1 MIWRLF
7 WNFFRIGI
15 FAFGGGYA
23 VLPLI
28 QRITV
33 DEQKWFTPEIFA
45 DLVSLAEMTPGP
57 LAVNAATFAGR
68 KVGDTLGS
76 LVATVAIS
84 LPAVIIVVILAVIG
98 QKIYH
103 YNLTKHVLS
112 DFRPM
117 IVGLIA
123 AGGISLLITAVRE
136 TLLNLPITKLYPAI
150 ETCFNILVIVV
161 LFCVLKFKKLSPV
174 TAIIVGG
181 LAAVVLH
188 SVAAMVY
195 DII

>member
-98 QKIYH
+98 QKIYN

-161 LFCVLKFKKLSPV
+161 LFCGLKFKKLSPV

>member
-161 LFCVLKFKKLSPV
+161 LFCGLKFKKLSPV

>member
-150 ETCFNILVIVV
+150 ETCFNILLIVV
-161 LFCVLKFKKLSPV
+161 LFCGLKFKKLSPV

>member
-123 AGGISLLITAVRE
+123 AGGISLLIIAVRE

-161 LFCVLKFKKLSPV
+161 LFCGLKFKKLSPV

>member
-150 ETCFNILVIVV
+150 ETCFNILIIVV
-161 LFCVLKFKKLSPV
+161 LFCGLKFKKLSPV

>member
-117 IVGLIA
+117 IVGLIT

-161 LFCVLKFKKLSPV
+161 LFCGLKFKKLSPV

>member
-136 TLLNLPITKLYPAI
+136 TLLNLPITRLYPAI

-161 LFCVLKFKKLSPV
+161 LFCGLKFKKLSPV

>member
-98 QKIYH
+98 
-103 YNLTKHVLS
+103 
-112 DFRPM
+112 
-117 IVGLIA
+117 
-123 AGGISLLITAVRE
+123 
-136 TLLNLPITKLYPAI
+136 
-150 ETCFNILVIVV
+150 
-161 LFCVLKFKKLSPV
+161 
-174 TAIIVGG
+174 
-181 LAAVVLH
+181 
-188 SVAAMVY
+188 
-195 DII
+195 